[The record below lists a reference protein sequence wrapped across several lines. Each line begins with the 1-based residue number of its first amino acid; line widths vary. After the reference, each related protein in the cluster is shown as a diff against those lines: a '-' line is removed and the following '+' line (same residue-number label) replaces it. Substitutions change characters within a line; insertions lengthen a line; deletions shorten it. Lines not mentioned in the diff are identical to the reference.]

1 MKKEKLIEALN
12 DIERKGLELE
22 NKSFKC
28 GIHTDD
34 KTQKT
39 MRDADRDFSNAIQS
53 LRKEIL
59 SEGV

>member
-1 MKKEKLIEALN
+1 MTTEKLLDALN
-12 DIERKGLELE
+12 NIERKGLELE

-28 GIHTDD
+28 GIHTND

-39 MRDADRDFSNAIQS
+39 MHDASREFSDAIS
-53 LRKEIL
+53 DLRKAII

>member
-1 MKKEKLIEALN
+1 MQTEKLIEALN
-12 DIERKGLELE
+12 DINRKGLELE

-34 KTQKT
+34 ETQKA
-39 MRDADRDFSNAIQS
+39 MRNAEREFSDAIFNLGKQI
-53 LRKEIL
+53 I

>member
-1 MKKEKLIEALN
+1 MTKEKLIEALN

-34 KTQKT
+34 KTQKA
-39 MRDADRDFSNAIQS
+39 MRDAEREFSDAILNLGKQ
-53 LRKEIL
+53 II

>member
-39 MRDADRDFSNAIQS
+39 MRDADRDFSNAIQN

>member
-1 MKKEKLIEALN
+1 MQTEKLLEALN
-12 DIERKGLELE
+12 DIEKKGLELE

-39 MRDADRDFSNAIQS
+39 MRDADRDFSNAIQD
-53 LRKEIL
+53 LRKIII

>member
-1 MKKEKLIEALN
+1 MTKEKLIEALN
-12 DIERKGLELE
+12 EIEKKGLKLS
-22 NKSFKC
+22 NKSFLC

-39 MRDADRDFSNAIQS
+39 MRDADRDFSNAIQN
-53 LRKEIL
+53 LRKEII

>member
-1 MKKEKLIEALN
+1 MQTEKLLEALN

-34 KTQKT
+34 ETQKA
-39 MRDADRDFSNAIQS
+39 MRDAERVFSDAILNLGKQ
-53 LRKEIL
+53 II

>member
-12 DIERKGLELE
+12 DIELKGLELE